1 MIDTRTIILGSVWN
15 FIRELMHRIKATAP
29 QNRGNQ
35 SKLWKIRSMS
45 FCNHLYCAR
54 VGCYSKNLFS
64 LFFWTGIC
72 LSWWW
77 LIQSGDRLCFHAPH
91 THPRV

>member
-35 SKLWKIRSMS
+35 SKL
-45 FCNHLYCAR
+45 
-54 VGCYSKNLFS
+54 
-64 LFFWTGIC
+64 
-72 LSWWW
+72 
-77 LIQSGDRLCFHAPH
+77 
-91 THPRV
+91 